1 MEQSQPQQS
10 QNHMITPIE
19 KIPLK
24 TSGNA
29 NDEMN
34 DDPMIRDV
42 LNEFEKELAITETTN
57 KYKINDQIPVQ
68 QIQQPIMQPM
78 SNDRIRA
85 SSASARSISAN
96 REETD
101 SVLSPAVLSDIAAR
115 GICV

>member
-68 QIQQPIMQPM
+68 QIQQPIMQPIQAM
-78 SNDRIRA
+78 QQPQPVVKAKKNKCYIH
-85 SSASARSISAN
+85 
-96 REETD
+96 
-101 SVLSPAVLSDIAAR
+101 L
-115 GICV
+115 